1 MSIINIAPQKQEEI
15 TYKPGK
21 YEAVIQ
27 ASEMTVSKSGLDML
41 KVTLKGDFGKDA
53 PRTITDFITNN
64 GYGQKKFYKLLEA
77 LSLLG
82 KGEVD
87 TDDIQGKY
95 VGIEIVEGELYNNK
109 KSWNISQYFA
119 LDEDESSDEDID
131 DEDFD
136 FE

>member
-1 MSIINIAPQKQEEI
+1 MSIINIAPQKQAEI

-27 ASEMTVSKSGLDML
+27 ASEMTVSRSGLDML
-41 KVTLKGDFGKDA
+41 KVTLKGDFGKNS
-53 PRTITDFITNN
+53 PRTFTDYITNN

-95 VGIEIVEGELYNNK
+95 VGIEIVEGEKFNDK
-109 KSWNISQYFA
+109 KSWNVSQYFA
-119 LDEDESSDEDID
+119 LDEDESSDDID

>member
-1 MSIINIAPQKQEEI
+1 MSIINIAPKKQEEI
-15 TYKPGK
+15 TYTPGK

-27 ASEMTVSKSGLDML
+27 ASEMTVSRSGLDML
-41 KVTLKGDFGKDA
+41 KVTLKGDFGKGA
-53 PRTITDFITNN
+53 PRTITDYITNN
-64 GYGQKKFYKLLEA
+64 GFGQKKFYKLLEA

-95 VGIEIVEGELYNNK
+95 VGIEIVEGEAYKDK
-109 KSWNISQYFA
+109 KSWNVSQYFA
-119 LDEDESSDEDID
+119 LDEDESSDDID

>member
-1 MSIINIAPQKQEEI
+1 MSIINIAPKKQEEI
-15 TYKPGK
+15 TYTPGK

-27 ASEMTVSKSGLDML
+27 ASEMTVSKSGMDML
-41 KVTLKGDFGKDA
+41 KVTLKGDFGKSA
-53 PRTITDFITNN
+53 PRTITDYIVNN
-64 GYGQKKFYKLLEA
+64 GFGQKKFYKLLES

-95 VGIEIVEGELYNNK
+95 VGIEIVEGEPRNDK
-109 KSWNISQYFA
+109 KSWNVSQYFA
-119 LDEDESSDEDID
+119 LDEDDSSDDID

>member
-1 MSIINIAPQKQEEI
+1 MSIINIAPKPQDEI
-15 TYKPGK
+15 TYTPGK

-41 KVTLKGDFGKDA
+41 KVTLKGDFGKGA
-53 PRTITDFITNN
+53 PRTITDYITNN
-64 GYGQKKFYKLLEA
+64 GFGQKKFYKLLEA

-95 VGIEIVEGELYNNK
+95 VGIEIVEGEKYNDK
-109 KSWNISQYFA
+109 KSWNVSQYFA
-119 LDEDESSDEDID
+119 LDEDESSDDID
-131 DEDFD
+131 DEDFG

>member
-1 MSIINIAPQKQEEI
+1 MSIINIAPKKQEEI
-15 TYKPGK
+15 TYTPGK

-27 ASEMTVSKSGLDML
+27 ASEMTVSRSGLDML
-41 KVTLKGDFGKDA
+41 KVTLKGDFGKNS
-53 PRTITDFITNN
+53 PRTITDYITNN

-95 VGIEIVEGELYNNK
+95 VGIEIVEGETYQDK
-109 KSWNISQYFA
+109 KSWNVSQYFA
-119 LDEDESSDEDID
+119 LDEDESSDDIN

>member
-1 MSIINIAPQKQEEI
+1 MSIINIAPKKQEEI
-15 TYKPGK
+15 TYTPGK

-27 ASEMTVSKSGLDML
+27 ASEMTVSRSGLDML
-41 KVTLKGDFGKDA
+41 KVTLKGDFGKKS
-53 PRTITDFITNN
+53 PRTITDYITNN
-64 GYGQKKFYKLLEA
+64 GFGQKKFYKLLEA

-95 VGIEIVEGELYNNK
+95 VGIEIVEGETYKDK
-109 KSWNISQYFA
+109 KSWNVSQYFA
-119 LDEDESSDEDID
+119 LDEDESSDDID

>member
-1 MSIINIAPQKQEEI
+1 MSIINIAPKKQDEI

-27 ASEMTVSKSGLDML
+27 ASEMTVSKSGMDML
-41 KVTLKGDFGKDA
+41 KVTFKGDFGKSA
-53 PRTITDFITNN
+53 PRTITDYIVNN
-64 GYGQKKFYKLLEA
+64 GFGQKKFYKLLEA

-95 VGIEIVEGELYNNK
+95 VGIEIVEGEPHKDK
-109 KSWNISQYFA
+109 KSWNVSRYFA
-119 LDEDESSDEDID
+119 LDEDDSSDDID